1 VTYAIA
7 LGHRIGLRAGVALG
21 ICLGMYGFAWLL
33 VNWGAFYAFTLLAIP
48 ALGLL
53 VMQYPAYG
61 ALFLAG
67 IVPAI
72 SGLRR
77 GLPVPG
83 LRPSEILI
91 AFCGSAILLAVA
103 NRRDR
108 TPWKMFDWVALLYV
122 LATVALGS
130 WDLIDRGDGFSAD
143 AIGDLLGPLQFFI
156 LYRAV
161 ASVLT
166 TSELRIKAIRWIL
179 YSSIPVSLLAI
190 LQQAGLGRFNSFMAD
205 LTGTA
210 AGSSPTA
217 TGLVRATGPFP
228 IWHSLAGYLFLVVML
243 GLGAYLEGSGRILGT
258 RRLLYVL
265 VPAVG
270 ALITTATLAP
280 IFGALA
286 GAALLG
292 RAYGRMGRSILGVAL
307 AIFVVGFLF
316 TPALSSR
323 FEQQYGDT
331 VTIQAAKG
339 SDPIIPRTL
348 AARYVIWTEQ
358 YVPAMSG
365 HWATGW
371 GPGVPPKVDWE
382 WTESLYL
389 TMVVRGG
396 VPLLLIYLWLA
407 GSTITRSRRL
417 TRAPDFERSLLANV
431 VFTGT
436 IVLLFMQIIT
446 PYFVLAGPPHIYWA
460 LLGLLFGGVVRS
472 RTEEPVREAPPER
485 ALALGARA

>member
-1 VTYAIA
+1 
-7 LGHRIGLRAGVALG
+7 
-21 ICLGMYGFAWLL
+21 
-33 VNWGAFYAFTLLAIP
+33 
-48 ALGLL
+48 
-53 VMQYPAYG
+53 MQYPAYG

-67 IVPAI
+67 VVPAM

-108 TPWKMFDWVALLYV
+108 TPWQMFDWVALLYV

-130 WDLIDRGDGFSAD
+130 WDLIDRGDGFGAD

-179 YSSIPVSLLAI
+179 YSSVPVSLLAI
-190 LQQAGLGRFNSFMAD
+190 LQQAGIGSFNSFLTS

-210 AGSSPTA
+210 AGSDPTA

-307 AIFVVGFLF
+307 AIFIVGFLF
-316 TPALSSR
+316 TPALSEPLR
-323 FEQQYGDT
+323 
-331 VTIQAAKG
+331 AAVRQHGHDPGRERVG
-339 SDPIIPRTL
+339 SAHSAD
-348 AARYVIWTEQ
+348 ARCEILDLDRAVR
-358 YVPAMSG
+358 SG
-365 HWATGW
+365 HVRPLGHRMGTG
-371 GPGVPPKVDWE
+371 GPAEGRLGVD
-382 WTESLYL
+382 
-389 TMVVRGG
+389 G
-396 VPLLLIYLWLA
+396 VAVSDDGRARRHPVALDLSLA
-407 GSTITRSRRL
+407 GRIDDHTIKE
-417 TRAPDFERSLLANV
+417 AH
-431 VFTGT
+431 
-436 IVLLFMQIIT
+436 
-446 PYFVLAGPPHIYWA
+446 AG
-460 LLGLLFGGVVRS
+460 S
-472 RTEEPVREAPPER
+472 
-485 ALALGARA
+485 

>member
-1 VTYAIA
+1 
-7 LGHRIGLRAGVALG
+7 
-21 ICLGMYGFAWLL
+21 
-33 VNWGAFYAFTLLAIP
+33 
-48 ALGLL
+48 
-53 VMQYPAYG
+53 MQYPAYG

-130 WDLIDRGDGFSAD
+130 WDLIDRGDGFGAD

-179 YSSIPVSLLAI
+179 YSSVPVSLLAI
-190 LQQAGLGRFNSFMAD
+190 LQQAGIGSFNSFLTLHRHGRRLRSDCDGPRACDRAVSD
-205 LTGTA
+205 LALPRWLPVPRRNARPG
-210 AGSSPTA
+210 
-217 TGLVRATGPFP
+217 GLPGGIRQDP
-228 IWHSLAGYLFLVVML
+228 
-243 GLGAYLEGSGRILGT
+243 GT

-307 AIFVVGFLF
+307 AIFIVGFLF

-323 FEQQYGDT
+323 FEQQYGNT

-339 SDPIIPRTL
+339 SDPLIPRTL
-348 AARYVIWTEQ
+348 AARYSIWTEQ

-382 WTESLYL
+382 WTEPLYL

-396 VPLLLIYLWLA
+396 IPLLLIYLWLA
-407 GSTITRSRRL
+407 GSTITRSKRL

-460 LLGLLFGGVVRS
+460 LLGLLFGGAVRS
-472 RTEEPVREAPPER
+472 RNEEPALEAPQER
-485 ALALGARA
+485 VVALGARA